1 MVGEE
6 EKKTTI
12 YISLIHAVQEVIAPE
27 ARGCSE
33 WNNGGI
39 TVVINTSGWSVSSRF
54 ESQAPR
60 DAVI

>member
-1 MVGEE
+1 MPNAGLVIKEE

-39 TVVINTSGWSVSSRF
+39 TV
-54 ESQAPR
+54 E
-60 DAVI
+60 